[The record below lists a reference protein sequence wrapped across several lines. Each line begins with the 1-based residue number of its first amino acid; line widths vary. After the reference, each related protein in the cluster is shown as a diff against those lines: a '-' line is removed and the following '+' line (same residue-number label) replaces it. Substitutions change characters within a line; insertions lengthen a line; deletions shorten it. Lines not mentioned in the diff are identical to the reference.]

1 MNLMLNIMKKIFNN
15 MKYLI
20 ILLVLLSSCSLE
32 KRLAK
37 YCPLCVQ
44 KDSTVTVIQIKDTT
58 IVIPGETITLIDT
71 LYCDSLG
78 NVVSKLKK
86 ELRDKDGTLV
96 NIQTKIKDNVYYT
109 KAKVHTI
116 YKTIK
121 GNDVYHTRVVTK
133 TLKPEKIKYIP
144 WWVNFFAV
152 LGVILFLILL
162 VYFGYKLIKL
172 YLL

>member
-1 MNLMLNIMKKIFNN
+1 MRKHF
-15 MKYLI
+15 
-20 ILLVLLSSCSLE
+20 VLLMILSFLFASCDAG
-32 KRLAK
+32 KRIQKKLDK

-44 KDSTVTVIQIKDTT
+44 KDSTVTIIKLKDTT
-58 IVIPGETITLIDT
+58 IVIPGETVTLIDT

-78 NVVSKLKK
+78 NVISKLTGD
-86 ELRDKDGTLV
+86 LRDKDGKLV
-96 NIQTKIKDNVYYT
+96 SLQTKLQKNIYYS
-109 KAKVHTI
+109 KAKVQTI

-121 GNDVYHTRVVTK
+121 GNDIYHTKVVTK

-152 LGVILFLILL
+152 LGAILFIILL
-162 VYFGYKLIKL
+162 VYFGYKLIKM

>member
-1 MNLMLNIMKKIFNN
+1 MTKNIATIIITIISFI
-15 MKYLI
+15 LI
-20 ILLVLLSSCSLE
+20 IIAASSCSLE

-44 KDSTVTVIQIKDTT
+44 KDSTITIIQVRDTT
-58 IVIPGETITLIDT
+58 ITIPGETITLLDT

-78 NVVSKLKK
+78 NVISKLNGD
-86 ELRDKDGTLV
+86 LRDKEGRLV
-96 NIQTKIKDNVYYT
+96 SLQTKLQNNVYYT
-109 KAKVHTI
+109 KVKVDTI

-121 GNDVYHTRVVTK
+121 GNDVYYTKVVTK

-152 LGVILFLILL
+152 LGVILFIILL
-162 VYFGYKLIKL
+162 VHFGYKLIKL

>member
-1 MNLMLNIMKKIFNN
+1 MTKNIATIIITIISFI
-15 MKYLI
+15 LI
-20 ILLVLLSSCSLE
+20 IIAASSCSLE

-44 KDSTVTVIQIKDTT
+44 KDSTITVIQVRDTT
-58 IVIPGETITLIDT
+58 ITIPGETITLLDT

-78 NVVSKLKK
+78 NVISKLIGD
-86 ELRDKDGTLV
+86 LRDKDGTLV
-96 NIQTKIKDNVYYT
+96 SLQTKLQNNVYYT
-109 KAKVHTI
+109 KVKVDTI

-152 LGVILFLILL
+152 LGVILFIILL

>member
-1 MNLMLNIMKKIFNN
+1 

-20 ILLVLLSSCSLE
+20 ILLLLLSSCSLE

-44 KDSTVTVIQIKDTT
+44 KDSTVVITQVRDTT
-58 IVIPGETITLIDT
+58 VTIPGETVYIQDT

-78 NVVSKLKK
+78 HVISKLGDK
-86 ELRDKDGTLV
+86 LRDKDGKIITLETRLS
-96 NIQTKIKDNVYYT
+96 NNVYT
-109 KAKVHTI
+109 TRAQVRTI

-121 GNDVYHTRVVTK
+121 GNTVYSTKLVTR

-144 WWVNFFAV
+144 WWVNFLAV
-152 LGVILFLILL
+152 VGGIVMIILL
-162 VYFGYKLIKL
+162 IYLIIKIIRSQIPMP
-172 YLL
+172 